1 MTEKEKRDN
10 GELYDANYDK
20 SLKEEMLKAKELC
33 FKYNNLEPTKQ
44 NDREKLIKDILG
56 KTKENL
62 LQDKELLLAGLKQSG
77 QILYFASKEMRDD
90 KEVVLEA
97 VKNKPIIIKFA
108 SNRLREDKEIGITAM
123 KTSKKCYEFLG
134 ENLKKDEDILAI
146 LNEQ

>member
-1 MTEKEKRDN
+1 
-10 GELYDANYDK
+10 
-20 SLKEEMLKAKELC
+20 
-33 FKYNNLEPTKQ
+33 
-44 NDREKLIKDILG
+44 
-56 KTKENL
+56 
-62 LQDKELLLAGLKQSG
+62 
-77 QILYFASKEMRDD
+77 MRDD

-108 SNRLREDKEIGITAM
+108 SNRLREDKEIGLTAM